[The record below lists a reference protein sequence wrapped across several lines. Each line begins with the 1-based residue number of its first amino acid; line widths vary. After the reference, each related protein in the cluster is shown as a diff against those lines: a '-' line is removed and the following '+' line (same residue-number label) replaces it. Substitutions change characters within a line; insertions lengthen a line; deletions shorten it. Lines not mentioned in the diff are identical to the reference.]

1 MTDVKIVNE
10 AKLEFMFF
18 TFIDYILQVKTG
30 PFHEHST
37 QLWNISGV
45 ESWTK
50 MNTGLV
56 KMYKAEV
63 LAKYPI
69 IQHVVFGSLL
79 SIEKMNA
86 AGARIPQAGAF
97 GVGVPPGPRPQPPL
111 FTPQTQA
118 TIPTEGSTSAE
129 PN

>member
-1 MTDVKIVNE
+1 MTDVKVVNE
-10 AKLEFMFF
+10 AKSEFMFF
-18 TFIDYILQVKTG
+18 GCIDYILQVKTG

-50 MNTGLV
+50 VNTGLV
-56 KMYKAEV
+56 KMYKAEI

-79 SIEKMNA
+79 SIKKMDT
-86 AGARIPQAGAF
+86 AGRVPQVGAF
-97 GVGVPPGPRPQPPL
+97 CVSPAMKPPPL
-111 FTPQTQA
+111 FTPQSPAA
-118 TIPTEGSTSAE
+118 TLPAESAKHEGSGES
-129 PN
+129 